1 MAGAGK
7 PEVRE
12 HARKEAQMGKPRG
25 KEEQEARGAADP
37 EVKVVGGT
45 ELGKASQ
52 DPQDTGGH

>member
-25 KEEQEARGAADP
+25 KESKRP
-37 EVKVVGGT
+37 EKQLT
-45 ELGKASQ
+45 QRSRW
-52 DPQDTGGH
+52 